1 MLQKEHEGTLLQL
14 EAMQKQRDEAI
25 ATLARER
32 RSFQQRL
39 DEVQHIDER
48 RGQAYSQC
56 VMCCWC
62 CLLRFCSLFWQL
74 LRDSEELGK
83 ELLELSQRA
92 QSGPSEEMRRANSRL
107 QTQVDM
113 LTRALADERVVGAC
127 RWSGFSGH
135 ALAHTSKMC
144 CMRAAVGRAEGLG
157 AAGPQ
162 RLVA

>member
-1 MLQKEHEGTLLQL
+1 MRDVLLVL
-14 EAMQKQRDEAI
+14 FAA
-25 ATLARER
+25 LC
-32 RSFQQRL
+32 
-39 DEVQHIDER
+39 
-48 RGQAYSQC
+48 Y
-56 VMCCWC
+56 
-62 CLLRFCSLFWQL
+62 LFWQL

-127 RWSGFSGH
+127 RWLGFSGR
-135 ALAHTSKMC
+135 ALAHTSKMMC
-144 CMRAAVGRAEGLG
+144 CVRAAVGRAEGLG

-162 RLVA
+162 RLIA